1 MGAGWWLE
9 DAVPGTVLRHRGG
22 RTIDAAEHVLL
33 AWMTDNQS
41 DVHGNVDRASRG
53 AFGGAVVLGALSVAI
68 VVGLAGPAA
77 PRPER
82 IARSLPTGWRRIALV
97 GAVVP
102 GDTLSAES
110 EVTAVTPDTDGAGG
124 TVERTVVGRNQRGEA
139 VVRIDERC
147 WAPARAGAAPE
158 PGQRGRDAAAG
169 AKDPRAQ

>member
-68 VVGLAGPAA
+68 VAGLAGAAA

-82 IARSLPTGWRRIALV
+82 IARGLPTGWRRIALV

-102 GDTLSAES
+102 GDTLAAES
-110 EVTAVTPDTDGAGG
+110 EVAAVIPDADGAGG
-124 TVERTVVGRNQRGEA
+124 IIERTVVGRNQRGEA
-139 VVRIDERC
+139 VVRIEERC
-147 WAPARAGAAPE
+147 WAPARAAAETRARAGLSGAA
-158 PGQRGRDAAAG
+158 GG
-169 AKDPRAQ
+169 DPASPAQ